1 MVWPECIWN
10 GRTSRGT
17 MIGMKRSL
25 FRSRKRSNRRGAGSL
40 EFVLVLGV
48 ILPLVGI
55 ALPMTR
61 KMSQRVYE
69 MTSTL
74 ISWPFL

>member
-1 MVWPECIWN
+1 MV
-10 GRTSRGT
+10 
-17 MIGMKRSL
+17 GMKRSL
-25 FRSRKRSNRRGAGSL
+25 AYRHKPRCRRRGAGSL

-48 ILPLVGI
+48 ILPLVAI
-55 ALPMTR
+55 ALPATR

>member
-1 MVWPECIWN
+1 MKRPAPKP
-10 GRTSRGT
+10 RTSLPR
-17 MIGMKRSL
+17 
-25 FRSRKRSNRRGAGSL
+25 RRGAGSL

-55 ALPMTR
+55 ALPATR
-61 KMSQRVYE
+61 TMSQRVYE